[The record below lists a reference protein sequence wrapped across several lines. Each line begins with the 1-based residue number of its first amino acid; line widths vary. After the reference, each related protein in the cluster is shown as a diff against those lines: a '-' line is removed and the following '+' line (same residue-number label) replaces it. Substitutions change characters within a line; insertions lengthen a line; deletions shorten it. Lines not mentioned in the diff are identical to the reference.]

1 MEDDRALELYAAFR
15 KNYHHPRIPTIVQIR
30 DLSTGRTMPA
40 MTVGVYD
47 HAVSDML
54 RELSNSTNDFRR
66 WINILAAW
74 APVYERCDRDEQL
87 CILVETIRP
96 YASLALGAPQALRG
110 RMMFAAATACGHANF
125 ALFPTMPDLQW
136 KNSGFLNMK
145 IASRIGQ
152 PWTQWRLMAPALS
165 ELGHGLIA
173 EETDDYR
180 NQNEHGHPRNIGMG
194 LTSYVAV
201 TDHCGGRAM
210 GLGSK
215 EAISLETVI
224 AVAADQHAVV
234 VKAYEALCGLA
245 TEQFEALM
253 VAGGA
258 AKPV

>member
-15 KNYHHPRIPTIVQIR
+15 KNSHHPRIPTIIQIP
-30 DLSTGRTMPA
+30 DLSGGRTMPA
-40 MTVGVYD
+40 ITVLTYD
-47 HAVSDML
+47 HVVSDIL

-66 WINILAAW
+66 WINVLAAW
-74 APVYERCDRDEQL
+74 APIYERCNRDEQM
-87 CILVETIRP
+87 CILVESIRP
-96 YASLALGAPQALRG
+96 FASLALGAPQALRG

-125 ALFPTMPDLQW
+125 KLFPTVPHLQW
-136 KNSGFLNMK
+136 KSSGFLNMK

-152 PWTQWRLMAPALS
+152 PWTQWRVMAPMFS

-194 LTSYVAV
+194 LTSYVSV
-201 TDHCGGRAM
+201 TDHAGGREI

-215 EAISLETVI
+215 EAISLETVV
-224 AVAADQHAVV
+224 AVAADQHALV
-234 VKAYEALCGLA
+234 VKTYDAFCGLA
-245 TEQFEALM
+245 IEQFEALM
-253 VAGGA
+253 VAGGV